1 MKGNLMGTLHELA
14 RPHRPNPYQVSEEIL
29 YRWSP
34 RVMNGETLTE
44 TELLPLLE
52 AARYAPSARNAQG
65 WRFYYVTRQDERFN
79 DLFCLLSESNRA
91 WCKKAGALVI
101 LVSQRLYEGGTRTHR
116 SHSLDA
122 GMAYQNFAIEGTR
135 RDLVVH
141 PLGAFDRPAAQA
153 LLGLGEDF
161 HLEIMIAVGKPGEV
175 QALAADRVPP
185 ERKNVAEIAFR
196 LDGLAEPPF
205 LME

>member
-1 MKGNLMGTLHELA
+1 MGTLHEVA
-14 RPHRPNPYQVSEEIL
+14 RAHRPNPYQVSEEIL

-34 RVMNGETLTE
+34 RVMSGESLTE
-44 TELLPLLE
+44 ADLLPLME

-65 WRFYYVTRQDERFN
+65 WRFYYATRQDERFN
-79 DLFCLLSESNRA
+79 DLFCLLSESNQA
-91 WCKKAGALVI
+91 WCKNAGALVI

-141 PLGAFDRPAAQA
+141 PLGAFDRPAAGA

-161 HLEIMIAVGKPGEV
+161 HLEIMIAVGKPGDP
-175 QALAADRVPP
+175 QALASDRLPP
-185 ERKNVAEIAFR
+185 SRNPVESFAFKV
-196 LDGLAEPPF
+196 G
-205 LME
+205 

>member
-14 RPHRPNPYQVSEEIL
+14 RAHRPNPHQVSEEIL
-29 YRWSP
+29 FRWSP
-34 RVMNGETLTE
+34 RVMSGETLTE
-44 TELLPLLE
+44 AELLPLVE

-65 WRFYYVTRQDERFN
+65 WRFYYTMRQDERFN

-91 WCKKAGALVI
+91 WCKDAGALLI
-101 LVSQRLYEGGTRTHR
+101 LVSQRLYESGTRTHR

-122 GMAYQNFAIEGTR
+122 GMAFQNFAIEGTR
-135 RDLVVH
+135 RDLAVH
-141 PLGAFDRPAAQA
+141 PMGGFDRPAAQA

-161 HLEIMIAVGKPGEV
+161 HLEIMIAVGKPGDL
-175 QALAADRVPP
+175 QALAEDRIPTG
-185 ERKNVAEIAFR
+185 RKEIGEIAFQV
-196 LDGLAEPPF
+196 DGLAEPPF